1 MNKETCKIHIV
12 GAGLS
17 GLVAAKVF
25 EDNGYKPVIL
35 ESTSSVGGRVKT
47 DLIDGLPLDHGFQV
61 LLKAYPA
68 AKKYLDYEEL
78 DLQEFLP
85 GALIFKDK
93 KATAIGDPTRE
104 KSFLFPTLF
113 SSVGSLSDKLK
124 ILKLNTLL
132 KKKKVEAIFES
143 KEHTTLQYL
152 TNFGFSNRII
162 ENFFKPFFTGIFLEP
177 NLETSSRMFEFVY
190 KMFGEENAAIPKS
203 GINAIPKQLQKNLR
217 TTEIKFNTNVVA
229 VKDGE
234 ITLEDSSKLSSD
246 YTVITAG
253 ASKLVSNLRY
263 DLVEW
268 KSCQTIYFKTKE
280 RRIKKN
286 IIGLVASQK
295 TLINNIFYH
304 SSLNTSGENQ
314 EEWFSVTVVKKHN
327 LSDELLI
334 STVQTELTD
343 HCKINNIEFVK
354 LYTIPMALPKIS
366 NLQYEMSPS
375 ETRLTTNIF
384 LAGDVQ
390 LNGSL
395 NAAMIAGER
404 AAMGVME
411 SISKFRFLDQ

>member
-1 MNKETCKIHIV
+1 MNKETCKIHII

-35 ESTSSVGGRVKT
+35 ESTDSVGGRVKT
-47 DLIDGLPLDHGFQV
+47 DVVNGLPLDQGFQV

-104 KSFLFPTLF
+104 KSFLLPTLL
-113 SSVGSLSDKLK
+113 SSVGSLFDKLK

-132 KKKKVEAIFES
+132 KKKSLEDIFES
-143 KEHTTLQYL
+143 KEQTTFQYL
-152 TNFGFSNRII
+152 TDFGFSNRII

-190 KMFGEENAAIPKS
+190 KMFGEGNAAIPKS
-203 GINAIPKQLQKNLR
+203 GIHAIPKQLQKKLK
-217 TTEIKFNTNVVA
+217 TTEIKLNTNVLS

-234 ITLEDSSKLSSD
+234 ITLEDGSTISSD
-246 YTVITAG
+246 YTIITAG

-263 DLVEW
+263 DTVEW

-280 RRIKKN
+280 RRIKKK
-286 IIGLVASQK
+286 IIGLVASQN

-304 SSLNTSGENQ
+304 SSLSPATENQ
-314 EEWFSVTVVKKHN
+314 EEWFSVTVVKDHT
-327 LSDELLI
+327 LSDDILI
-334 STVQTELTD
+334 STVKRELDEYCNIKNTEL
-343 HCKINNIEFVK
+343 IK
-354 LYTIPMALPKIS
+354 LYTIPMALPKLS
-366 NLQYEMSPS
+366 NLQYEMSAS

-404 AAMGVME
+404 AALGVME